1 MEKSLSASV
10 GHDRQGLNGFRCF
23 GGDTLRPELRWFGRV
38 QWRHSEDLAEVEVAG
53 GRIYGHN
60 GREPEVTVGVRG

>member
-1 MEKSLSASV
+1 MVLDVLEV
-10 GHDRQGLNGFRCF
+10 
-23 GGDTLRPELRWFGRV
+23 TLRPELRWFGRV